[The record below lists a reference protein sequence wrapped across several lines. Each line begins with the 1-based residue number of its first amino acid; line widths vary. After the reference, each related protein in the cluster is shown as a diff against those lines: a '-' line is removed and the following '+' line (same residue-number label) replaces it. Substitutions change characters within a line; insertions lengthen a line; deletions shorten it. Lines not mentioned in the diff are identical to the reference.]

1 MLLFLLKLV
10 LGIFCITLKL
20 LQMLDNIKLVFKNK
34 TLVEEWLNVNSCK
47 FSAVQRKHITTN
59 EKEFN
64 GNKFIDRWLNSHK
77 TNPALRALQE
87 RFIKQKN
94 ETFTTYPIITKT
106 ENLILKVTEKM
117 AILEGSIHKYY
128 NYLQYND
135 LSNRN
140 KRNDNDYKHLLD
152 NNYNDFYHVQNLQ
165 ALEMIKEFFSGLDLN
180 NATIT
185 ELEFGFNI
193 TVEKDPDYYIDYN
206 FLLYDYKAPIH
217 NYHNTDTCYAKF
229 SHSKFGFKVYSKKK
243 QKSLRNNIM
252 RVEIVLKSHHLKE
265 LGINQFDDLYSHG
278 CIEKLYAFFCEKMDS
293 FILTDNRHQRQ
304 DLEENV
310 KHEIGNYLEPSFWRN
325 LTGKSN
331 LNRIKQKFQKL
342 LADNNMLQTKAYF
355 KNLLDRK
362 YEQLFCGLVDDDI
375 QDVE

>member
-1 MLLFLLKLV
+1 M
-10 LGIFCITLKL
+10 I
-20 LQMLDNIKLVFKNK
+20 DNIKLVFKDK
-34 TLVEEWLNVNSCK
+34 ILVEEWLNVNSYK

-59 EKEFN
+59 EKEYN
-64 GNKFIDRWLNSHK
+64 GNKFIDRWMNIPRV
-77 TNPALRALQE
+77 NPALRAFQE

-106 ENLILKVTEKM
+106 ENLILKVTDKM
-117 AILEGSIHKYY
+117 AVLEGSIHKYY

-135 LSNRN
+135 LSRRN
-140 KRNDNDYKHLLD
+140 KEDDNDYKYLQD
-152 NNYNDFYHVQNLQ
+152 NNYSDFYHVQNLH
-165 ALEMIKEFFSGLDLN
+165 ALEMIKEFFAGLDLN

-193 TVEKDPDYYIDYN
+193 NVEKDPDYYIDYN

-217 NYHNTDTCYAKF
+217 NYHNNDTCYAKF

-252 RVEIVLKSHHLKE
+252 RVEIVLKCHHLKE
-265 LGINQFDDLYSHG
+265 LGINQFDDLFSHG
-278 CIEKLYAFFCEKMDS
+278 CVEKLYAFFCEKMDS
-293 FILTDNRHQRQ
+293 FILTDNRHVRE
-304 DLEENV
+304 DLAESI

-325 LTGKSN
+325 LKGKHN

-342 LADNNMLQTKAYF
+342 LADNNMLQTKSYF

-362 YEQLFCGLVDDDI
+362 YEQLFHGVDDDI
-375 QDVE
+375 